1 MKKLLLLALSAFSIT
16 AYALPTYE
24 PFTEF
29 AAAINANGGSI
40 NLATGGYTA
49 PSGEPWSALY
59 FSGTAGTHLIG
70 VDIYVTNAAVANSV
84 FTYTALSTILPPT
97 FPGLPSSGS
106 AITNFAVNPA
116 QPLVSGAVSPN
127 IVGNSAVLKF
137 VQDITRSTNGTT
149 NTLFWSYLF
158 SVAQKGQT
166 GAGNIG
172 RYMGFLASSNLNE
185 GWIGNAPVAGAAYT
199 NWNSM
204 FNSFG
209 TATNK
214 NFGHGVFNGA
224 PEYLEPC
231 DNSSGKAYA
240 TPPTTYS
247 ATYGAPY
254 FMVGEY
260 VFMPTNVVSSSIRDT
275 NILWVNPALGS
286 FGGPTPPAPGI
297 AYAMTNGMTDV
308 GGLVLIDRPGS
319 GSSGGAGTNYI
330 ANLIIGST
338 WSYVT
343 GGPEFTNQPTSLLA
357 SIGDTVS
364 LSGPAVAAGQT
375 VSYTWQ
381 KVTGNT
387 TNIVNNGTGG
397 AGGAAL
403 VTGATGP
410 VLTLSGISAAD
421 LGTYQVAATAS
432 GTGFTL
438 TSSQAQIAN
447 MIFTSSQPQ
456 SVTVNY
462 SSNATFTAS
471 VATTNATMSYA
482 WYKGANPIVNGPQAG
497 GSTASGVQGTTAGS
511 SLTAT
516 LTLSHVSYL
525 DDGSYTL
532 FVTNNANNALLSTTP
547 ATLTVNDPIMV
558 TQPQTNLMQVPVGST
573 TNLSIVA
580 IGTAP
585 LSYQW
590 YGILQGSL
598 SDGGGISGSATSTLT
613 ITNAQPSNS
622 DNYYVIVSGPGGSVQ
637 SSNAIVYINST
648 ALGPFSPT
656 SWPTSIA
663 PNAVVD
669 YVVIDPTLA
678 GTIQTPATWN
688 NVMSVAGGSDQTFS
702 TVSLGGMT
710 GDQATGSYFNW
721 VDPNWRRF
729 VSIPQIDILILV
741 YGNSTMYNNTNGGLP
756 TTYSYGQVP
765 NTVAYEHSGAFPLG
779 ANNGQWN
786 WMLLSVTNAVDVN
799 GYRTVGDTS
808 FGILSGGTAGGINNG
823 TIRLEAAWPSG
834 SGPTIAAVAF
844 GPHGAFGTS
853 NQVNRFA
860 NPVSCAPEPTNNLA
874 FIDFNQNLTNNL
886 NVINDP
892 NLGETYS
899 VQSGVGPAGDPRT
912 AIQSTSGQMEFNIL
926 NNYLGLPCNE
936 NLTMQLGMEVYDDPA
951 LAGTQFAPY
960 QYATDSQGDLTT
972 YLGQWYTLTG
982 SGQWLKVAFYFG
994 PANLQGVNTAPLT
1007 GGPTVL
1013 FYGGLPYI
1021 DRVEL
1026 GVIRTGTNAV
1036 AGQIPDPN
1044 YYIAPLVTCSNG
1056 YGYYAEWYP
1065 TAGITNNVNVSG
1077 AYSIVSAVGP
1087 ANDQRIAEVPNPIG
1101 VGSASYEQFALLNNV
1116 FGPAYQDNSDVIIS
1130 VDYYDDPALTN
1141 NDLYPNTYN
1150 TMNNGNVSVV
1160 SPQSPYGAPAYLAGT
1175 GKWQTAVWELP
1186 NVNFTGAY
1194 LCRFASS
1201 APVYISRVRFNV
1213 IRPCGTFEGIDYL
1226 QGLGMTVTNSQMS
1239 LNWRGQASL
1248 QSAPVV
1254 TGAYGNLLTVTN
1266 TVTNVYA
1273 PAMTNTAR
1281 FFRLAWPGYPSYLS
1295 PYVP

>member
-1 MKKLLLLALSAFSIT
+1 
-16 AYALPTYE
+16 
-24 PFTEF
+24 
-29 AAAINANGGSI
+29 
-40 NLATGGYTA
+40 
-49 PSGEPWSALY
+49 
-59 FSGTAGTHLIG
+59 
-70 VDIYVTNAAVANSV
+70 VDIYVTNVAVANSV

-97 FPGLPSSGS
+97 FPGLPSSGN

-137 VQDITRSTNGTT
+137 AQDITRPTNGTT
-149 NTLFWSYLF
+149 KTLFVSYLF

-172 RYMGFLASSNLNE
+172 RYLGFLASSNLNE

-199 NWNSM
+199 NWNAL
-204 FNSFG
+204 FNAFG
-209 TATNK
+209 TTTNK
-214 NFGHGVFNGA
+214 YFGHGVFNGG
-224 PEYLEPC
+224 PEYIEPC
-231 DNSSGKAYA
+231 DNSSGKAYT
-240 TPPTTYS
+240 TPPTTFS
-247 ATYGAPY
+247 VAFGAPCLI
-254 FMVGEY
+254 VGEY
-260 VFMPTNVVSSSIRDT
+260 VFLPTNVVSSSIRDT
-275 NILWVNPALGS
+275 NILWVNPAISS

-297 AYAMTNGMTDV
+297 AYAMTNAMTDV

-319 GSSGGAGTNYI
+319 GSSGGVGTNYI

-343 GGPEFTNQPTSLLA
+343 GGPEFTNQPANLFAGT
-357 SIGDTVS
+357 GDTVS
-364 LSGPAVAAGQT
+364 LSGLAVAAGQT
-375 VSYTWQ
+375 VSYQWQ
-381 KVTGNT
+381 KITGNT
-387 TNIVNNGTGG
+387 TNNVSNGSGG
-397 AGGAAL
+397 AGGAAV

-410 VLTLSGISAAD
+410 TLTLSVISAGD
-421 LGTYQVAATAS
+421 LGTYQVVAMAS

-438 TSSQAQIAN
+438 TSSQAQIAS

-456 SVTVNY
+456 PVTVNY
-462 SSNATFTAS
+462 SSNATFTAN

-482 WYKGANPIVNGPQAG
+482 WYKGANLLVNGPQAG
-497 GSTASGVQGTTAGS
+497 GSTASGAQGTTLGS

-516 LTLSHVSYL
+516 LTLNNVSYL

-532 FVTNNANNALLSTTP
+532 FVTNNVSNSLLSTTP
-547 ATLTVNDPIMV
+547 ATLTVIDPIIA
-558 TQPQTNLMQVPVGST
+558 TQPQTNIMQISVRGT
-573 TNLSIVA
+573 TNFSVVA
-580 IGTAP
+580 IGTGP

-590 YGILQGSL
+590 YGAVQGQL
-598 SDGGGISGSATSTLT
+598 SDGGNFSGSATSTLT
-613 ITNAQPSNS
+613 ITNAQLANS
-622 DNYYVIVSGPGGSVQ
+622 DNYYVIVTGPGGSMQ
-637 SSNAIVYINST
+637 SSNAIVYVNSN

-656 SWPTSIA
+656 SLPTSIA
-663 PNAVVD
+663 PNSVVD
-669 YVVIDPTLA
+669 YVIFDPTLA
-678 GTIQTPATWN
+678 STIQTPPTWN
-688 NVMSVAGGSDQTFS
+688 NVMSLAGGADQTFS
-702 TVSLGGMT
+702 TVTLGGMT
-710 GDQATGSYFNW
+710 GDQATGTYFNW
-721 VDPNWRRF
+721 ADPNWRRF
-729 VSIPQIDILILV
+729 VSIPQIDILLLV
-741 YGNSTMYNNTNGGLP
+741 YGNSTMYDNTNGGLA

-786 WMLLSVTNAVDVN
+786 WMLLSVTNVVDVN

-808 FGILSGGTAGGINNG
+808 FGTLSGGADGGINNG
-823 TIRLEAAWPSG
+823 TIRLEAAWPAG
-834 SGPTIAAVAF
+834 CGPTIAAVAF
-844 GPHGAFGTS
+844 GPQGAFGTS

-860 NPVSCAPEPTNNLA
+860 NSVNCAPEPTNNLA
-874 FIDFNQNLTNNL
+874 YIDFNQSSTNNL

-899 VQSGVGPAGDPRT
+899 VQSGVGPSGDLRT
-912 AIQSTSGQMEFNIL
+912 AIQSTSGVMEFTIL
-926 NNYLGLPCNE
+926 NNYLGQPCNE
-936 NLTMQLGMEVYDDPA
+936 DLTMQLCMEVYDDPA
-951 LAGTQFAPY
+951 LVGSQFAPY

-972 YLGQWYTLTG
+972 YLGNYYTLTG

-1013 FYGGLPYI
+1013 FVGALPYI

-1026 GVIRTGTNAV
+1026 GVIRTGTNAL

-1065 TAGITNNVNVSG
+1065 TAGITNNVNISG
-1077 AYSIVSAVGP
+1077 AYTIVSGVGP

-1101 VGSASYEQFALLNNV
+1101 VGSAAYEQFALLNNV
-1116 FGPAYQDNSDVIIS
+1116 FGPVYQDNSDVIIS

-1141 NDLYPNTYN
+1141 NDLYPNTYQ
-1150 TMNNGNVSVV
+1150 TMNNGNISVV
-1160 SPQSPYGAPAYLAGT
+1160 SPQSPYGTPVFLAGT
-1175 GKWQTAVWELP
+1175 GKWQTAAWELP
-1186 NVNFTGAY
+1186 NVNFYGAY

-1201 APVYISRVRFNV
+1201 APIYISRVRFNV
-1213 IRPCGTFEGIDYL
+1213 IRPCGSFEGVDYL
-1226 QGLGMTVTNSQMS
+1226 QNLGMTVTNSQMS

-1254 TGAYGNLLTVTN
+1254 TGAYGNLLSVTN

-1281 FFRLAWPGYPSYLS
+1281 FYRLAWPGYPSYLS
-1295 PYVP
+1295 PYGP